1 MKYDNYFL
9 RYTYSDIKH
18 FKEVKSVYYK
28 PIKWT
33 FVAVIKLI
41 SLIIKKLCNQKMS
54 YKNNFLRL
62 YYTIQQFN

>member
-1 MKYDNYFL
+1 MKYEKCFIK
-9 RYTYSDIKH
+9 YTYSDIKH
-18 FKEVKSVYYK
+18 FKEVKSVYYQ

-62 YYTIQQFN
+62 YYSFQQLN